1 MSARLANDLRSA
13 LGPARDQGAR
23 PTCLAFAASDAHG
36 GLRSPWAALS
46 AEAAFFHAQRRAG
59 RPPSSGAALPY
70 MIEALSEDGQPFE
83 TDCPYPSASP
93 DPAIWSL
100 PAWSGPTFQCLGAP
114 VAASWDDL
122 IAALDDNRLVLMLMM
137 LSPGFFAPDAD
148 GVIRSVAGGPDPAIR
163 HAVLAVGHGD
173 VEGQPAV
180 LIRNSWGGAWGL
192 EGHAWIARPDVVA
205 GLFGMALFEEKTLV
219 PAPPIAA

>member
-1 MSARLANDLRSA
+1 MSARLANDIRSA

-59 RPPSSGAALPY
+59 RPPSSGAALPF
-70 MIEALSEDGQPFE
+70 MIEALSEDGQHLE

-100 PAWSGPTFQCLGAP
+100 PSWSGPTFQCLGAP

-148 GVIRSVAGGPDPAIR
+148 GVIWSVAGGPDPAITSTQANQTLLPLCAPNANAKGPPEGGPLKPKLNQRFRWSERQDSNLR
-163 HAVLAVGHGD
+163 H
-173 VEGQPAV
+173 
-180 LIRNSWGGAWGL
+180 
-192 EGHAWIARPDVVA
+192 
-205 GLFGMALFEEKTLV
+205 
-219 PAPPIAA
+219 PAPKAGALPG